1 MDIYNSNKWVHRPI
15 ISFTSHRTEL
25 GHFSSEQLPILK
37 SVVLLHIIIMF
48 LYSLVNTFCNQN
60 KITHSTHL
68 SYFRSGCGRITLL
81 FLIKGSRLR
90 CLTTLANRR
99 SSLCVIREE
108 QTKNGCHWFSNVAAV
123 DFLTVSGVSRM
134 ISLSIRFII
143 LSQGWD
149 SVYII
154 SEHNINSAVLCLHF
168 LTDVYIQ
175 AVNKDK
181 TVKFL

>member
-68 SYFRSGCGRITLL
+68 SYFRSGCGRIILL
-81 FLIKGSRLR
+81 FLSKGSRLR
-90 CLTTLANRR
+90 CLTTLANNTFYNTVTRLRFRLHHIRAQHKQR
-99 SSLCVIREE
+99 SSLSPFPY
-108 QTKNGCHWFSNVAAV
+108 G
-123 DFLTVSGVSRM
+123 
-134 ISLSIRFII
+134 
-143 LSQGWD
+143 
-149 SVYII
+149 
-154 SEHNINSAVLCLHF
+154 CLH
-168 LTDVYIQ
+168 TGS
-175 AVNKDK
+175 
-181 TVKFL
+181 